1 MKLLPWETAEGE
13 IFFDRDTFTVV
24 NEAGERI
31 QDGNAYLLFVG
42 THGPDARSV
51 QLTGSESIV
60 LMVAPAENKEE
71 ETS

>member
-31 QDGNAYLLFVG
+31 QDGNEYLLFVG

-60 LMVAPAENKEE
+60 LTVAPAENKEE
-71 ETS
+71 GTS